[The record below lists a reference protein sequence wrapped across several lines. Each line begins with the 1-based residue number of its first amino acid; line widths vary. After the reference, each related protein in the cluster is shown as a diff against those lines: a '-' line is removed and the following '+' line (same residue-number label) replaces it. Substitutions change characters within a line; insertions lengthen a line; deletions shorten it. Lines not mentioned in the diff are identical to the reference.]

1 MMEKGSGKMTKDRM
15 LGLQEAVGET
25 LVVVGAAVWLPLRDV
40 AMWVFA
46 VGVVLMAVGRFA
58 QEPFYLRYA
67 QRDPKELTMRR
78 LYHQRVFG
86 MVALVL
92 AAVVMWLPAG
102 FYSGLYVGPTSWLVL
117 FVIFVVIEVYTI
129 FRISAVERL

>member
-1 MMEKGSGKMTKDRM
+1 M
-15 LGLQEAVGET
+15 LGLMEMAGET
-25 LVVVGAAVWLPLRDV
+25 LVVIGAAAWLPLRDV

-129 FRISAVERL
+129 FRISSVEKK